1 MEPVRTSS
9 TGSDNTSPDTELL
22 TPGQRLGRY
31 EVVERVGAGGM
42 GVVYKARDTVRG
54 HTVALKTLHRMEPGA
69 LLRLKNEF
77 RYVANVTH
85 RNLVSLHELMEADDK
100 WFFTMEFIEG
110 ESLWSLLNRGAL
122 AAAASVSEEPK
133 SGSDATVTV
142 TPDAKVFSAATVK
155 AERVSEQTPAP
166 APATSTTDV
175 TVTQVKLSPAAVVT
189 SPPAPA
195 LRPSQPVLPIDE
207 LRRIFGELA
216 LGIFALH
223 SSRKVHCD
231 IKPRNVMVE
240 KSGRVVL
247 LDFGLAS
254 DRSEPSTGELAGT
267 PAYISPEQLM
277 GQPSSEATDWYA
289 FGVMLY
295 EALAGGQ
302 SFRRG
307 KLREQVNQEATP
319 LAPSPLV
326 PEELRTLAM
335 DLVQV
340 EPTLRPSGQ
349 EVLRRLGLAVSAPRA
364 PRAQELVGREGPLE
378 SLLAAYDTMASGR
391 TVVVHLHSPSGMGKT
406 ALVRT
411 FAEGLGARRP
421 GSVVLSGRCYER
433 ESVPYKGFDSL
444 IDALSRYLRTL
455 PPPVVTTLVPQHL
468 PELLRIFPVLRQVE
482 SFPKVEPA
490 VLEAG
495 RELQELRL
503 RAFRALK
510 ELLARLGNTAPLML
524 HLDDLHWGDVDTA
537 QALSELQEAPGTP
550 RMLLLCCYRTG
561 EGIAAGLLEAHRKL
575 AAAPGNE
582 LDVREVALAPLS
594 EAEGRELAAALLG
607 SDAADARA
615 ATLAREARGNPFFIE
630 ALTQYVQ
637 EQGEAPLAQAGTATV
652 EQVVLARVGK
662 LAPEPARLL
671 ATVAVAGQ
679 PVPRGLAFRAAE
691 LTTDPHTPW
700 TQLRA
705 TNLVTTHGPR
715 DEDTAE
721 CYHDRIRET
730 VYASLS
736 PEALKA
742 HHLRLA
748 ELLEETGGMEA
759 ERLARHFR
767 GAGRPEK
774 AGPYAAKAADRAASA
789 LAFERA
795 AALYAEALE
804 CTPHDPDLLEKRADA
819 LVNAGR
825 GAEAAPL
832 YLQAAALVHGER
844 AFDLRRR
851 GTEQYLLTGQLE
863 VGEPV
868 LKQLLAEAR
877 LTYPSNT
884 AWTMAGVLFHSLRF
898 VLFGKRVRHV
908 SPQEVS
914 PLLRRRVS
922 ATWSAARGLAVQDM
936 MRMGYFA
943 VRNAQFSAEA
953 GDEVRTINGL
963 LALAAVM
970 HARGGPADV
979 KRGARFLEEGARRA
993 EALGNPALTG
1003 FLRYVH
1009 GSIEM
1014 TLGNW
1019 RRSDALLAEAIRI
1032 LENECTGV
1040 MADLD
1045 QTYSCRVYVLKML
1058 GELRE
1063 LAAIGNRW
1071 LRFAEQNHNRYA
1083 AAWMHIH
1090 LAPARVAEDTP
1101 DEALAKLE
1109 TLANGWSRE
1118 RFTPQNLYAVLE
1130 SARCDLYQDAPERAW
1145 ARLEKAWPVGE
1156 ANFVLGQLYFRIY
1169 ALRIRAGTALAMAAS
1184 HPAERERFRAV
1195 ARRDL
1200 REFEGMRHR
1209 PDARVEARLLRA
1221 TEAALDGKTSDAIQH
1236 LDGAE
1241 ADFQRQEMP
1250 LHAASIRR
1258 RRGQL
1263 TGGEAGARLIEEAD
1277 AILKAAG
1284 IRDPA
1289 RWAAMEAPGFPA
1301 K

>member
-1 MEPVRTSS
+1 MEPVRTGS
-9 TGSDNTSPDTELL
+9 TGSDRTGPDTELL

-54 HTVALKTLHRMEPGA
+54 HTVALKTLHRLEPGA

-110 ESLWSLLNRGAL
+110 ESLWSLLHRGAQ
-122 AAAASVSEEPK
+122 AAASASETPG
-133 SGSDATVTV
+133 SRSDATVTV
-142 TPDAKVFSAATVK
+142 TRNGQAASDATVTS
-155 AERVSEQTPAP
+155 ERPSGQTP

-175 TVTQVKLSPAAVVT
+175 TVTQGKLSPGTLVA
-189 SPPAPA
+189 PPPGPT
-195 LRPSQPVLPIDE
+195 LRASQPVLPIDE

-223 SSRKVHCD
+223 SSRKFHCD

-254 DRSEPSTGELAGT
+254 DRAEPSTGELAGT

-307 KLREQVNQEATP
+307 KLREQVHQEAPP
-319 LAPSPLV
+319 LEPSPLI
-326 PEELRTLAM
+326 PEDLRTLAM

-340 EPTLRPSGQ
+340 EPSRRPTGQ
-349 EVLRRLGLAVSAPRA
+349 EVLRRLGLTVSPPSAPRV
-364 PRAQELVGREGPLE
+364 RSLVGREGPLE

-391 TVVVHLHSPSGMGKT
+391 TVVVHLHGPSGMGKT
-406 ALVRT
+406 ALVRS

-444 IDALSRYLRTL
+444 IDALTRYLRTL
-455 PPPVVTTLVPQHL
+455 PPQVMKTLVPQHL

-482 SFPKVEPA
+482 SFSKVTPTP
-490 VLEAG
+490 LEAG
-495 RELQELRL
+495 REQQELRL

-510 ELLARLGNTAPLML
+510 ELLARLGNTAPLVL
-524 HLDDLHWGDVDTA
+524 HLDDLQWGDADTA

-550 RMLLLCCYRTG
+550 RMLLLCGYRTG

-575 AAAPGNE
+575 AAAPGNA
-582 LDVREVALAPLS
+582 LDVRELALAPLS
-594 EAEGRELAAALLG
+594 EAEGRELAVALLG
-607 SDAADARA
+607 TDATDARA
-615 ATLAREARGNPFFIE
+615 ATLAREARGSPFFIE
-630 ALTQYVQ
+630 ALAQYVL
-637 EQGEAPLAQAGTATV
+637 EQGEAPLAQGGTVTL

-662 LAPEPARLL
+662 LTPEPARLL
-671 ATVAVAGQ
+671 SAVAVAGQ
-679 PVPRGLAFRAAE
+679 PVQRGLAFRAAE
-691 LTTDPHTPW
+691 LATDPHTPW

-705 TNLVTTHGPR
+705 SHLVTTHGPR

-721 CYHDRIRET
+721 CYHDRIREA
-730 VYASLS
+730 VYSSLP

-742 HHLRLA
+742 NHLRLA
-748 ELLEETGGMEA
+748 ELLEETGTAEP

-767 GAGRPEK
+767 GAGRLDK
-774 AGPYAAKAADRAASA
+774 AGPYAVKAADRAASA
-789 LAFERA
+789 LAFEQA
-795 AALYAEALE
+795 AALYAQALE
-804 CTPHDPDLLEKRADA
+804 STPDDADLLEKQADA

-832 YLQAAALVHGER
+832 YVKAASLVHGDR

-851 GTEQYLLTGQLE
+851 GMEQYLVSGLLE
-863 VGEPV
+863 EGTAL
-868 LKQLLAEAR
+868 LKQLLAEVGLPYPFSTP
-877 LTYPSNT
+877 LTL
-884 AWTMAGVLFHSLRF
+884 AGIIFHSVRF
-898 VLFGKRVRHV
+898 ALFGKRVRHV
-908 SPQEVS
+908 PQGEVS
-914 PLLRRRVS
+914 PLLRKRVNL
-922 ATWSAARGLAVQDM
+922 TWSAARGLAVQDM
-936 MRMGYFA
+936 LRMGYFA
-943 VRNAQFSAEA
+943 VRNALFSAQA
-953 GDEVRTINGL
+953 GDEVRTAYGL
-963 LALAAVM
+963 LGLTAVTF
-970 HARGGPADV
+970 ARGSASDV
-979 KRGARFLEEGARRA
+979 KRGHRFLEEGTRRV
-993 EALGNPALTG
+993 EALNTPALNG
-1003 FLRYVH
+1003 FFKYVH

-1014 TLGNW
+1014 MLGNW
-1019 RRSDALLAEAIRI
+1019 KRADPLLAEGIRI

-1045 QTYSCRVYVLKML
+1045 QTYSCRVYVLRMM

-1071 LRFAEQNHNRYA
+1071 LRFAEQNQNRYA
-1083 AAWMHIH
+1083 AGWMHIQ
-1090 LAPARVAEDTP
+1090 LASTRVAEDNP
-1101 DEALAKLE
+1101 GEALAKLE
-1109 TLANGWSRE
+1109 PLANGWSAQ

-1130 SARCDLYQDAPERAW
+1130 SARCDLYQDAPATAW
-1145 ARLEKAWPVGE
+1145 ARLEKAWPVAE
-1156 ANFVLGQLYFRIY
+1156 SNFVLGHLYFRIY
-1169 ALRIRAGTALAMAAS
+1169 ALRVRAGAALAMAAS
-1184 HPAERERFRAV
+1184 RPAERERFRAV
-1195 ARRDL
+1195 ARKDLRDL
-1200 REFEGMRHR
+1200 EGQRHR
-1209 PDARVEARLLRA
+1209 RDAQAEARLLRA
-1221 TEAALDGKTSDAIQH
+1221 TEAALDGKSSDA
-1236 LDGAE
+1236 LRLLGEAE
-1241 ADFQRQEMP
+1241 ADFQRLDMP
-1250 LHAASIRR
+1250 LHAASVRR
-1258 RRGQL
+1258 RKGQL

>member
-1 MEPVRTSS
+1 M
-9 TGSDNTSPDTELL
+9 
-22 TPGQRLGRY
+22 PGQRLGRY

-54 HTVALKTLHRMEPGA
+54 NTVALKTLHRLEPGA

-110 ESLWSLLNRGAL
+110 ESLWSLLNRGAQ
-122 AAAASVSEEPK
+122 AANTASEVP
-133 SGSDATVTV
+133 GSRTDATVTREGKE
-142 TPDAKVFSAATVK
+142 PAADATVTS
-155 AERVSEQTPAP
+155 ERPSGQTPLSGP
-166 APATSTTDV
+166 ASSTTDV
-175 TVTQVKLSPAAVVT
+175 TVTQGKLSPGALVV
-189 SPPAPA
+189 PPPGPS
-195 LRPSQPVLPIDE
+195 LRASQPVLPIDE

-223 SSRKVHCD
+223 ASRKFHCD

-240 KSGRVVL
+240 KTGRVVL

-295 EALAGGQ
+295 EALAGGK

-307 KLREQVNQEATP
+307 NLREQAHHTP
-319 LAPSPLV
+319 PPLEPSPQV
-326 PEELRTLAM
+326 PEDLRTLAM

-340 EPTLRPSGQ
+340 EPSRRPTGP
-349 EVLRRLGLAVSAPRA
+349 EVLRRLGLAVSAPSA
-364 PRAQELVGREGPLE
+364 PRAQALVGREGPLE
-378 SLLAAYDTMASGR
+378 SLLSAYDAMASGR
-391 TVVVHLHSPSGMGKT
+391 TVVLHLHGPSGMGKT
-406 ALVRT
+406 ALVRG

-444 IDALSRYLRTL
+444 IDALTRYLRTL
-455 PPPVVTTLVPQHL
+455 PPPTVKALAPQHL

-482 SFPKVEPA
+482 SFSKVAPVE
-490 VLEAG
+490 LEAG

-510 ELLARLGNTAPLML
+510 ELLAKLGATAPLVL
-524 HLDDLHWGDVDTA
+524 HIDDLQWGDTDTA

-550 RMLLLCCYRTG
+550 RMLLLCGYRTG
-561 EGIAAGLLEAHRKL
+561 EGIAAGLLEAHRRL
-575 AAAPGNE
+575 AAAPGNA
-582 LDVREVALAPLS
+582 LDVREVALAPLA

-615 ATLAREARGNPFFIE
+615 ATLVREARGSPFFIE
-630 ALTQYVQ
+630 ALAQYVL
-637 EQGEAPLAQAGTATV
+637 EQGEAPLAAGGAVTL
-652 EQVVLARVGK
+652 EQVVLARVGR

-671 ATVAVAGQ
+671 AVVAVAGQ
-679 PVPRGLAFRAAE
+679 PVARGLAFRAAA
-691 LTTDPHTPW
+691 LAMDPHTPW

-705 TNLVTTHGPR
+705 SHLVTTHGAR
-715 DEDTAE
+715 DEDLAE
-721 CYHDRIRET
+721 CYHDRIREA
-730 VYASLS
+730 VYASLA
-736 PEALKA
+736 PDALKA
-742 HHLRLA
+742 NHLRLA
-748 ELLEETGGMEA
+748 ELLEETGHAEP
-759 ERLARHFR
+759 ERLARHYR
-767 GAGRPEK
+767 GAGRLDK
-774 AGPYAAKAADRAASA
+774 AGPYASKAADRAASA

-804 CTPHDPDLLEKRADA
+804 STPDDPDLLEKQADA

-832 YLQAAALVHGER
+832 YVRAAALVSGDR

-851 GTEQYLLTGQLE
+851 GTEQYLVNGLLDE
-863 VGEPV
+863 GESL
-868 LKQLLAEAR
+868 LKQLLAEVG
-877 LTYPSNT
+877 LPYPST
-884 AWTMAGVLFHSLRF
+884 TLLTLVGIIFHSVRF
-898 VLFGKRVRHV
+898 ALFGKRVRDV
-908 SPQEVS
+908 PPGGAS

-922 ATWSAARGLAVQDM
+922 LTWSAARGLAVQDM
-936 MRMGYFA
+936 LRMGYFA
-943 VRNAQFSAEA
+943 VRNALLSAEA
-953 GDEVRTINGL
+953 GDEVRTTYGL
-963 LALAAVM
+963 LGLSAVTF
-970 HARGGPADV
+970 ARGSASDE
-979 KRGARFLEEGARRA
+979 KRGARYLEEGARRVK
-993 EALGNPALTG
+993 ALNTPSLTG
-1003 FLRYVH
+1003 FFKYVD

-1014 TLGNW
+1014 MLGRW
-1019 RRSDALLAEAIRI
+1019 KRADAVLAEGIRI
-1032 LENECTGV
+1032 LEDECTGV

-1045 QTYSCRVYVLKML
+1045 QTYSCRVYVLKNL
-1058 GELRE
+1058 GELKE

-1071 LRFAEQNHNRYA
+1071 LRFAEQNQNRYA
-1083 AAWMHIH
+1083 AGWMHIH
-1090 LAPARVAEDTP
+1090 LAPTRVAAGNP
-1101 DEALAKLE
+1101 GEALAKLE
-1109 TLANGWSRE
+1109 PLATGWSDK
-1118 RFTPQNLYAVLE
+1118 RFTPQHLYAVLE
-1130 SARCDLYQDAPERAW
+1130 SARCDLYQDAPATAW
-1145 ARLEKAWPVGE
+1145 ARLGKVWPVGE

-1184 HPAERERFRAV
+1184 HPAERARYRLAALRDIRA
-1195 ARRDL
+1195 L
-1200 REFEGMRHR
+1200 EGLRHR
-1209 PDARVEARLLRA
+1209 QDARAEARLLRA
-1221 TEAALDGKTSDAIQH
+1221 TEAALDGKTSDA
-1236 LDGAE
+1236 LRLLEDAE
-1241 ADFQRQEMP
+1241 ADFQRMDMP
-1250 LHAASIRR
+1250 LHAASARR

-1263 TGGEAGARLIEEAD
+1263 TGGEAGARLITEAD
-1277 AILKAAG
+1277 AVLTAAG

-1301 K
+1301 T